1 MVTIITRGGKVMRAL
16 VMIFVCLVLVCPVQ
30 AVEIAGVNI
39 AEEIEVDDTTSLVLN
54 GAGIR
59 SKFFFDIYIAQ
70 LYLEKPEKE
79 SSSIIKDEGNKRIV
93 MHFLYDGVGQD
104 KIVDGWNDG
113 FAANLDE
120 ERLTKLQSQIETFN
134 AMFTEEMK
142 SGDIILFDYLP
153 KEGTRVTIKDEVK
166 GVISGKDFNDALLS
180 IWLGEKPVG
189 SGLKN
194 DLLGK

>member
-1 MVTIITRGGKVMRAL
+1 MRAL
-16 VMIFVCLVLVCPVQ
+16 IMIFVCLFAVCPVQ
-30 AVEIAGVNI
+30 AVEIAGVNV
-39 AEEIEVDDTTSLVLN
+39 AEEVVVDDSTSLVLN

-79 SSSIIKDEGNKRIV
+79 SSLIIENEGSKRIV

-120 ERLTKLQSQIETFN
+120 ESKAELQPRIDSFN
-134 AMFTEEMK
+134 TMFTDEMK
-142 SGDIILFDYLP
+142 SGDVIVFDYLP
-153 KEGTRVTIKDEVK
+153 GEGTRVTIKDTVK
-166 GVISGKDFNDALLS
+166 GVIPGKDFNDALLS
-180 IWLGEKPVG
+180 IWLGEKPVT